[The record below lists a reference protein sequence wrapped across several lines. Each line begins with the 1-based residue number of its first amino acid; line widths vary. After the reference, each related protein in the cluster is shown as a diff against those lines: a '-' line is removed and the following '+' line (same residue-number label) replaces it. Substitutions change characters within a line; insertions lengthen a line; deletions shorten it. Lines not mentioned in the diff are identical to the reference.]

1 MAAGGLLMLILLC
14 AVMGI
19 ASFLAGILP
28 LLFSLSERQLRLI
41 TALGTGVLVGT
52 SLIVIIP
59 EGVETLYS
67 AGKEGGHGHGH
78 ERRAAVLQGR
88 RHVGLSKPA
97 AVSWSN
103 HERRDDVLDSLG
115 VDGNI
120 AVWETTEQSA
130 AQDIT
135 IPSTSAGETGH
146 DEDEEDDHDHT
157 GPEPHAWVGL
167 SLVSGFV
174 LMYLI
179 DTLPRALASSQT
191 KPRRFSIS
199 LISLSFNHSADN
211 TAEAETPTQESS
223 SGPMSTA
230 NLPKPNSTT
239 LGLLIHATADG
250 IALGAS
256 SASNTNTGNRLTLVI
271 FLALMLHKAPAAF
284 GLTAVLLKQGLS
296 KRMARAHLIVFSLAA
311 PVGAIGTWIVAKMF
325 AGGSSAMS
333 GREPASTQF
342 ATGVLLLFSGGT
354 FLYVAVH
361 TMLESSSGGHEH
373 DGNGQVGGNGYLGLG
388 NLDVEEGDG
397 YGMGNDSASKHR
409 VSEGGGVVDVLVTV
423 AGMLLPL
430 LTGLGGHGH

>member
-1 MAAGGLLMLILLC
+1 M
-14 AVMGI
+14 
-19 ASFLAGILP
+19 
-28 LLFSLSERQLRLI
+28 
-41 TALGTGVLVGT
+41 
-52 SLIVIIP
+52 
-59 EGVETLYS
+59 
-67 AGKEGGHGHGH
+67 
-78 ERRAAVLQGR
+78 
-88 RHVGLSKPA
+88 
-97 AVSWSN
+97 
-103 HERRDDVLDSLG
+103 
-115 VDGNI
+115 
-120 AVWETTEQSA
+120 
-130 AQDIT
+130 
-135 IPSTSAGETGH
+135 
-146 DEDEEDDHDHT
+146 
-157 GPEPHAWVGL
+157 
-167 SLVSGFV
+167 GFV
-174 LMYLI
+174 LMYLL
-179 DTLPRALASSQT
+179 DTLPRALSSSET

-199 LISLSFNHSADN
+199 LTSLSFNRSSDD
-211 TAEAETPTQESS
+211 AEAPSQNTNPSS
-223 SGPMSTA
+223 ISKT

-325 AGGSSAMS
+325 SGGAGAGD

-373 DGNGQVGGNGYLGLG
+373 DRNGQVGGNGYLGLG
-388 NLDVEEGDG
+388 NMDVEEGDG
-397 YGMGNDSASKHR
+397 YGVSGGSGNKHG
-409 VSEGGGVVDVLVTV
+409 VPEGGGVVDVLVTV